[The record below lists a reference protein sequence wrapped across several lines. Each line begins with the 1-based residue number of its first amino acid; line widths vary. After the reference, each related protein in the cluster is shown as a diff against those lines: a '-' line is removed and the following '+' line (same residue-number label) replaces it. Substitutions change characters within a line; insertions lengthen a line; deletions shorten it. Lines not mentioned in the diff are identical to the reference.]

1 MLIDKLKLFYPSIPE
16 DVLESIIE
24 DAQSFA
30 LDYCNLEECPA
41 SMDTLLFKMC
51 QEDIN
56 KIGSE
61 GYASESI
68 AGNSTSYSDDYSPGI
83 YKRLNKHKHIR
94 MVK

>member
-1 MLIDKLKLFYPSIPE
+1 MINKLKLFYPSVSDE
-16 DVLESIIE
+16 VLGAILEN
-24 DAQSFA
+24 AQSFA

-61 GYASESI
+61 GFSSESI
-68 AGNSTSYSDDYSPGI
+68 AGNSTAYLNDYSPSI
-83 YKRLNKHKHIR
+83 YTRLNKHKRIKIVR
-94 MVK
+94 